1 LRLINSPYIF
11 VLLNANVYKMPKIVA
26 KKEDWINLGYRI
38 FSEQGVA
45 GIVVEKMAKA
55 LKVNKSS
62 FYWHFKTRKEFI
74 DQLIMFWKDKETDRI
89 INLTNDKKTGLEKF
103 KAIIPLIYKQDP
115 FLDFVFYLKRY
126 ARKEKRIQQ
135 IIDNIEKQRIDYA
148 CNLIQDMGYSKQE
161 AKIKAS
167 SLHKHFI
174 GYHEVIRYKEQSID
188 YVKEVELE
196 IKQFIKY

>member
-1 LRLINSPYIF
+1 MRLINSPYIF

>member
-1 LRLINSPYIF
+1 
-11 VLLNANVYKMPKIVA
+11 MPKIVA
-26 KKEDWINLGYRI
+26 KKEDWIILGYRL
-38 FSEQGVA
+38 FAEQGIA
-45 GIVVEKMAKA
+45 GIVVEKMAKT

-62 FYWHFKTRKEFI
+62 FYWHFKTKKEFI
-74 DQLIMFWKDKETDRI
+74 NQLIMFWKEKETDRI
-89 INLTNDKKTGLEKF
+89 ISLTNDKKTGLERF
-103 KAIIPLIYKQDP
+103 KALIPLIYKQDP

-126 ARKEKRIQQ
+126 ARKEKEIQK

-148 CNLIQDMGYSKQE
+148 CIIIQDMGFSKQE

-174 GYHEVIRYKEQSID
+174 GYHELIRYKEQSND

-196 IKQFIKY
+196 LKQFIKY

>member
-1 LRLINSPYIF
+1 
-11 VLLNANVYKMPKIVA
+11 MPKIIVR
-26 KKEDWINLGYRI
+26 KEDWINLGYKL
-38 FSEQGVA
+38 FAEQGA
-45 GIVVEKMAKA
+45 SGIIVEKMAKT

-62 FYWHFKTRKEFI
+62 FYWYFKTKKEFI
-74 DQLIMFWKDKETDRI
+74 RQLVTLWKNKETDRI
-89 INLTNDKKTGLEKF
+89 INLTKDKKAGLEKF
-103 KAIIPLIYKQDP
+103 KAMIPLIYKKDP

-126 ARKEKRIQQ
+126 ARKEKEIQK

-148 CNLIQDMGYSKQE
+148 CIIIQDMGYSERE
-161 AKIKAS
+161 ATIKAS

-174 GYHEVIRYKEQSID
+174 GYHELIRYKKQSKD